1 MMLPL
6 NIGIFAE
13 YEKRFEQRKMNMVA
27 WFALQKFVETMG
39 DYPDTDDPAVQA
51 LRDQLWKEVIEQI
64 DRLRGNQDAE

>member
-6 NIGIFAE
+6 NIGLFAE

-39 DYPDTDDPAVQA
+39 DYPDADDPKVQV
-51 LRDQLWKEVIEQI
+51 LRDQLWIEMIEQI
-64 DRLRGNQDAE
+64 ERVRGKKEEQ

>member
-39 DYPDTDDPAVQA
+39 DYPD
-51 LRDQLWKEVIEQI
+51 RDWETSSSPPIIIRTV
-64 DRLRGNQDAE
+64 